1 MFTTSTV
8 KRPFNSIENCTTI
21 YWMPPHEQ
29 DQRNGGNFY
38 KHAITHALSYHSSQ
52 ESEKTILYQ
61 LQQIGSRPAVGAR
74 ERIPCTQAYGAH
86 SVTPTNKCHQIF

>member
-1 MFTTSTV
+1 
-8 KRPFNSIENCTTI
+8 
-21 YWMPPHEQ
+21 MPPHEQ

-38 KHAITHALSYHSSQ
+38 KHAITQALSYHSSQ

-74 ERIPCTQAYGAH
+74 LIEILTYTPQMIPAGA
-86 SVTPTNKCHQIF
+86 SVT